1 MPCCAGQTSEMG
13 CFEVVGVR
21 MSLLPPNDT
30 ISPPSLSKI
39 MEESLANLMSDDES
53 SIPLNWNL

>member
-1 MPCCAGQTSEMG
+1 MG